1 MLLCIVLHNAPAL
14 QNDPNMILEKR
25 NVENP
30 LFRDFVDGERTKNKR
45 QATILSSARLALA
58 AVALLQIQILK
69 ADEFIMCS

>member
-45 QATILSSARLALA
+45 QATILSSARLAWGGCGS
-58 AVALLQIQILK
+58 VA
-69 ADEFIMCS
+69 DPDTESR